1 MGKDILLF
9 VVLVKH
15 RACSCSIIVYIR
27 CLLSLNLTKYKLLYC
42 FGKSTSITSIPLY
55 SAGCYFAAVDY
66 DGGNKEH
73 RQDIAHVGRYIEQE
87 GADDFVVQNHGS
99 GSVSED
105 CRTDCN

>member
-9 VVLVKH
+9 VGLVKH
-15 RACSCSIIVYIR
+15 RACSRSIIV
-27 CLLSLNLTKYKLLYC
+27 
-42 FGKSTSITSIPLY
+42 LY

-66 DGGNKEH
+66 DGGNKEY
-73 RQDIAHVGRYIEQE
+73 RQNIVHVGRYIEQE